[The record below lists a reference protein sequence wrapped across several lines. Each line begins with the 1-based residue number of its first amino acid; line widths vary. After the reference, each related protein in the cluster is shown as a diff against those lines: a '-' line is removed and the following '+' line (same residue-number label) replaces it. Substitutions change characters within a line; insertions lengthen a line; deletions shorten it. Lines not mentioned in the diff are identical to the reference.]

1 MKTLPE
7 STEREQSK
15 PAKELW
21 QMTKAEYEKLH
32 GKLPSGSTVTGGF
45 SVHQSAVE
53 IAVNRG
59 CKVPDEV
66 LADYPQLRD
75 V

>member
-7 STEREQSK
+7 ITEREQSK
-15 PAKELW
+15 PIKELW
-21 QMTKAEYEKLH
+21 QMTKAEYEKLY
-32 GKLPSGSTVTGGF
+32 GMPPAGATVTGGF
-45 SVHQSAVE
+45 SQHRSAVE

-66 LADYPQLRD
+66 LADYPQFRD